1 MYYSADV
8 NLLPIEP
15 EKFLHSGY
23 PRHWSSIIMRIDSWS
38 GFMALWAGIAPPERA
53 RRVIKENMLN
63 RRTFLGKYGIR
74 SLSRL
79 EKAFLNV
86 PSGNPSC
93 WLGPVWAIASYM
105 CFSSLLAYGYKR
117 EAMSLGRKF
126 IRMIGEDIEKNGQ
139 MHEYYHAD
147 SGLGLNNPGFQS
159 WNLLVNNMIAYT
171 EGRPAVREF

>member
-1 MYYSADV
+1 
-8 NLLPIEP
+8 
-15 EKFLHSGY
+15 
-23 PRHWSSIIMRIDSWS
+23 
-38 GFMALWAGIAPPERA
+38 MALWAGIAPPERA

-105 CFSSLLAYGYKR
+105 CFASLLAYGYKR

-126 IRMIGEDIEKNGQ
+126 IRMIGEDIEKSGQ

-147 SGLGLNNPGFQS
+147 SGIGLNNPGFQS

-171 EGRPAVREF
+171 EKRPVVREF